1 MNTARINYVAAGGFV
16 AVFLIGIVAV
26 IALLTG
32 RTGATDSYHS
42 VYKNVTGVKF
52 GTLVLYE
59 GYPIGQVEDVIPEP
73 DGGSMKFKV
82 NYTVNKGWK
91 IPDDSQARIGSS
103 GLLSAITINI
113 DAGDSMTAF
122 KPESEIRGLEAA
134 DLFAVVG
141 EVAGEVS
148 RIAENDIRPLLKAV
162 NKTVESFAATLQNIG
177 ALVDGDG
184 TRMVRTFA
192 TLADQLGAQVPGIT
206 NNIDMSTQ
214 SFVALS
220 KDLSV
225 TRDKLDSLLE
235 KTESMVVKTEG
246 LVVKSESLIV
256 DNQGDVRKSIE
267 DLRHVT
273 DSLARHIDSINQNAE
288 GTARNM
294 YEFSR
299 EIRKNPGLLLSGGSP
314 KDKGGK

>member
-16 AVFLIGIVAV
+16 AVFLIGLVVSIAV
-26 IALLTG
+26 LTG

-42 VYKNVTGVKF
+42 IYKNVTGVKF

-59 GYPIGQVEDVIPEP
+59 GYPIGQVEDVIPQP

-91 IPDDSQARIGSS
+91 IPDDSQARIGAS

-113 DAGDSMTAF
+113 DAGESMTAF
-122 KPESEIRGLEAA
+122 NPESEIKGLEAA

-148 RIAENDIRPLLKAV
+148 RIAENDIRPLLNTV
-162 NKTVESFAATLQNIG
+162 NKTVESFAVTLENIG

-192 TLADQLGAQVPGIT
+192 TLADQLGAQLPGIT
-206 NNIDMSTQ
+206 DNIDASSQ
-214 SFVALS
+214 SFATLS
-220 KDLSV
+220 KDLSI
-225 TRDKLDSLLE
+225 TRKKLDSLLE
-235 KTESMVVKTEG
+235 KTESMVAT
-246 LVVKSESLIV
+246 SESLV
-256 DNQGDVRKSIE
+256 TDNQGDVRKSIE